1 MSLYDRKKVTLKFLH
16 GAHPL
21 FFNMKHYFINF
32 TDFKQLRYNSETFN
46 KSIAFDVG
54 KRFEGHEIF
63 FGHAYVCEVLLIHI
77 GNVDPERKLAYATY
91 SKYTIAVT
99 EFAVTKFIAITY

>member
-1 MSLYDRKKVTLKFLH
+1 MVE
-16 GAHPL
+16 
-21 FFNMKHYFINF
+21 IQ
-32 TDFKQLRYNSETFN
+32 FKNDQ

-63 FGHAYVCEVLLIHI
+63 FGHAYVCEDLFPA
-77 GNVDPERKLAYATY
+77 NVDPERKLAYATY
-91 SKYTIAVT
+91 TKYTIAVT